1 MKRKMLPVIAALGTT
16 ITIPLAFAESGFG
29 VNVGLGTLGVGV
41 EARKALSPA
50 FDLRFGISGMAY
62 SFSSTYDHV
71 DYDVDQ
77 GQAIPTLML
86 DWRPLQGGFRL
97 TAGAAYYNSVLNLK
111 ATPEV
116 GYSYTIGNN
125 VYTQP
130 AIGTLNGKVSYHTGA
145 PYLGFGWDFF
155 HRPGRSPS
163 IGMALDVGAL
173 YRNRADVRL
182 ASTGTVPQS
191 DLDLEAQN
199 VRGDLSKFVPVVAIG
214 ASFRF

>member
-1 MKRKMLPVIAALGTT
+1 MKKILPVIATLSAAVVA
-16 ITIPLAFAESGFG
+16 PAAFADSGFG
-29 VNVGLGTLGVGV
+29 VSVGLGTLGFGV

-77 GQAIPTLML
+77 GQAVPALML
-86 DWRPLQGGFRL
+86 DWRPMQGSFRM

-111 ATPEV
+111 ATPAF
-116 GYSYTIGNN
+116 GYNYTIGNN

-182 ASTGTVPQS
+182 TSTGSVPQS